1 MAEFQVRVASEVIY
15 YFEELKKVYGTN
27 IDTEITRSQIL
38 TRAFEETKSISN
50 WTPIIEDV
58 NTIPLTNL
66 EYISGSGT
74 NIKAQISDDTEKGIR
89 NLKYLFPSF
98 TNTRSVTLGVT
109 VKYMLKGALILN
121 KTGQVSLDK
130 SGSLDYQ
137 FEIFESK
144 LKNIVAPINHEMLI
158 NLLNDFKNK
167 INL

>member
-109 VKYMLKGALILN
+109 VKYILK
-121 KTGQVSLDK
+121 V
-130 SGSLDYQ
+130 
-137 FEIFESK
+137 
-144 LKNIVAPINHEMLI
+144 
-158 NLLNDFKNK
+158 
-167 INL
+167 